1 MQALIE
7 QKNVKAR
14 KPYKCDYCGRIIV
27 KGEVHDWQKYIYD
40 GSFYEWR
47 CHLSCARVA
56 SAIWE
61 YVDPDEGMSD
71 QDFMDGCQEVCQRFI
86 CPDCPHWDKEYE
98 GCDNDESY
106 CIDRMDEFFQKYE
119 LYCAGRQGYAHIYK
133 CREKTPKEESE
144 YEPGTGFEDY

>member
-27 KGEVHDWQKYIYD
+27 KGEVHDWQKNIYD

-86 CPDCPHWDKEYE
+86 CPDCPH
-98 GCDNDESY
+98 
-106 CIDRMDEFFQKYE
+106 
-119 LYCAGRQGYAHIYK
+119 
-133 CREKTPKEESE
+133 
-144 YEPGTGFEDY
+144 